1 MDPPGRPGS
10 LVKRRWFLMLALLA
24 LPGCSGA
31 AVSETSISLAEFSV
45 TPVEDRLKAGNVDL
59 SVSNAGEFPHTL
71 VVSDSAGTVVAATAL
86 IRPGETSSLSVDLP
100 PGAYMFTCRIV
111 GQSDSGEIIDHYQRG
126 MVTRVEVDS

>member
-1 MDPPGRPGS
+1 
-10 LVKRRWFLMLALLA
+10 MLALLA

-59 SVSNAGEFPHTL
+59 FVSNAGEFSHTL

-86 IRPGETSSLSVDLP
+86 IRPGETSSLSVDLQ
-100 PGAYMFTCRIV
+100 PGAYVFTCRIV

-126 MVTRVEVDS
+126 MVARVDVSS